1 MSITETEFNSLSKK
15 NQFELLNN
23 YGLFAGNR
31 QYYNHRVNLYS
42 IHKFFVEVHYLPQEN
57 KIDFIE
63 VVEFRKVIKL
73 YSELVTVNLNN

>member
-1 MSITETEFNSLSKK
+1 MSISETEFNSLSKK

-57 KIDFIE
+57 KIDFIKTIE
-63 VVEFRKVIKL
+63 SEKVIKL
-73 YSELVTVNLNN
+73 YSDRVNLKFF

>member
-1 MSITETEFNSLSKK
+1 MSVSETEFNSLNKE

-42 IHKFFVEVHYLPQEN
+42 INKFFVEVQYIPQEN

-63 VVEFRKVIKL
+63 VIESNSVIKL
-73 YSELVTVNLNN
+73 YSDRVNIKFE

>member
-1 MSITETEFNSLSKK
+1 MNPSSFESLT
-15 NQFELLNN
+15 LNEKQHLIN
-23 YGLFAGNR
+23 ENATYVGSR
-31 QYYNHRVNLYS
+31 RYHNHNINLYAIYS
-42 IHKFFVEVHYLPQEN
+42 FFVEVHYLPQEN